1 MVDVTS
7 VESIVFSRLLNK
19 YGSQL
24 SAKFPNINFTTS
36 DREPVSPAFPTVYVH
51 ELSSSEVGATLDG
64 IDISGINSNI
74 QIEVVD
80 NKTADN
86 VRYVFKVLLKGM
98 KELGYNIVSMPVSQN
113 TQSIY
118 KQIARFNRVYGN
130 GDVI

>member
-7 VESIVFSRLLNK
+7 IESMVFSRLLNK
-19 YGSQL
+19 YGEEL
-24 SAKFPNINFTTS
+24 ATKYPDINFTTS
-36 DREPVSPAFPTVYVH
+36 DREPVSASFPTVYVH
-51 ELSSSEVGATLDG
+51 EISSVEVGATLDS
-64 IDISGINSNI
+64 IDISGVNSNI

-113 TQSIY
+113 TQAIY

-130 GDVI
+130 GDTI